1 MAKAENTKSLRRKV
15 RNSYIISTIS
25 IALVL
30 FLLGS
35 VGYLIFNAVRATD
48 LMKENVAIHL
58 MIKQGTSDERIAEI
72 GRELGAHEAVKEV
85 TFVPKA
91 VAAENFKEQI
101 GSDFVEFLAF
111 NPLPDAY
118 EVKLHAQYSD
128 KDYVRKFEKEAASWN
143 GIEEVV
149 YQRAVVEQIG
159 SNINKFNLVLL
170 LFGGALLVIAL
181 ILLNNTIRLK
191 PKDNVYADGEV
202 LAIVT
207 IVTERY
213 RTQYALLYT
222 TRMQEAVT
230 DKEIECSERNAYN
243 NPAVSLSTADM
254 TKYARQIWS
263 SSAKY
268 RNVAT
273 KMHRMVMRLNN
284 IYSVGEYFFIDFSVE
299 NKTNIRFDIDE
310 MRIKLSDKKQSKATN
325 AQIVELTPSLVLDDA
340 KTFKY
345 GYRNVI
351 VVKKMTFPNDK
362 VLTIELSEKQISG
375 RTISLSIDYEDVLS
389 ADSFNHIL
397 LEEE

>member
-143 GIEEVV
+143 GIEELV

-181 ILLNNTIRLK
+181 ILLNNTIRLTIYSKRYLINTMKLVGASKWFIMK
-191 PKDNVYADGEV
+191 PFLLRSILHGVYAWLIAAAMFLALVAGLGEGLPEVTFLAESRPVYYV
-202 LAIVT
+202 LCGMLLLGIL
-207 IVTERY
+207 IS
-213 RTQYALLYT
+213 ALFTLFAVNKFVRMNTTKINLY
-222 TRMQEAVT
+222 
-230 DKEIECSERNAYN
+230 
-243 NPAVSLSTADM
+243 
-254 TKYARQIWS
+254 
-263 SSAKY
+263 
-268 RNVAT
+268 
-273 KMHRMVMRLNN
+273 
-284 IYSVGEYFFIDFSVE
+284 
-299 NKTNIRFDIDE
+299 
-310 MRIKLSDKKQSKATN
+310 
-325 AQIVELTPSLVLDDA
+325 
-340 KTFKY
+340 
-345 GYRNVI
+345 
-351 VVKKMTFPNDK
+351 
-362 VLTIELSEKQISG
+362 
-375 RTISLSIDYEDVLS
+375 
-389 ADSFNHIL
+389 
-397 LEEE
+397 

>member
-1 MAKAENTKSLRRKV
+1 MNIIQKINVCALLSLSVLSAKAQTTYMEMEQLTVNDQVTTVITASEPIRFV
-15 RNSYIISTIS
+15 DISTDK
-25 IALVL
+25 V
-30 FLLGS
+30 
-35 VGYLIFNAVRATD
+35 VGDQPIN
-48 LMKENVAIHL
+48 
-58 MIKQGTSDERIAEI
+58 
-72 GRELGAHEAVKEV
+72 
-85 TFVPKA
+85 
-91 VAAENFKEQI
+91 
-101 GSDFVEFLAF
+101 
-111 NPLPDAY
+111 
-118 EVKLHAQYSD
+118 
-128 KDYVRKFEKEAASWN
+128 
-143 GIEEVV
+143 
-149 YQRAVVEQIG
+149 
-159 SNINKFNLVLL
+159 NI
-170 LFGGALLVIAL
+170 
-181 ILLNNTIRLK
+181 IRLK

-263 SSAKY
+263 SAAKY

-310 MRIKLSDKKQSKATN
+310 MRIKLSDKKQ
-325 AQIVELTPSLVLDDA
+325 LDDA
-340 KTFKY
+340 RTFKY

>member
-58 MIKQGTSDERIAEI
+58 MIKQGTSNERIAEI

-181 ILLNNTIRLK
+181 ILLNNTIRLTIYSKRYLINTMKLVGASKWFIMK
-191 PKDNVYADGEV
+191 PFLLRSILHGVYAWLIAAAMFLALVAGLGEGLPEVTFLAESRPVYYV
-202 LAIVT
+202 LCGMLLLGIL
-207 IVTERY
+207 IS
-213 RTQYALLYT
+213 ALFTLFAVNKFVRMNTTKINLY
-222 TRMQEAVT
+222 
-230 DKEIECSERNAYN
+230 
-243 NPAVSLSTADM
+243 
-254 TKYARQIWS
+254 
-263 SSAKY
+263 
-268 RNVAT
+268 
-273 KMHRMVMRLNN
+273 
-284 IYSVGEYFFIDFSVE
+284 
-299 NKTNIRFDIDE
+299 
-310 MRIKLSDKKQSKATN
+310 
-325 AQIVELTPSLVLDDA
+325 
-340 KTFKY
+340 
-345 GYRNVI
+345 
-351 VVKKMTFPNDK
+351 
-362 VLTIELSEKQISG
+362 
-375 RTISLSIDYEDVLS
+375 
-389 ADSFNHIL
+389 
-397 LEEE
+397 

>member
-181 ILLNNTIRLK
+181 ILLNNTIRLTIYSKRYLINTMKLVGASKWFIMK
-191 PKDNVYADGEV
+191 PFLLRSILHGVYAWLIAAAMFLALVAGLGEGLPEVTFLAESRPVYYV
-202 LAIVT
+202 LCGM
-207 IVTERY
+207 
-213 RTQYALLYT
+213 LLLGILISSLFTLLAVNKFVRMNT
-222 TRMQEAVT
+222 T
-230 DKEIECSERNAYN
+230 KINLY
-243 NPAVSLSTADM
+243 
-254 TKYARQIWS
+254 
-263 SSAKY
+263 
-268 RNVAT
+268 
-273 KMHRMVMRLNN
+273 
-284 IYSVGEYFFIDFSVE
+284 
-299 NKTNIRFDIDE
+299 
-310 MRIKLSDKKQSKATN
+310 
-325 AQIVELTPSLVLDDA
+325 
-340 KTFKY
+340 
-345 GYRNVI
+345 
-351 VVKKMTFPNDK
+351 
-362 VLTIELSEKQISG
+362 
-375 RTISLSIDYEDVLS
+375 
-389 ADSFNHIL
+389 
-397 LEEE
+397 

>member
-128 KDYVRKFEKEAASWN
+128 KEAASWN

-181 ILLNNTIRLK
+181 ILLNNTIRLTIYSKRYLINTMKLVGASKWFIMK
-191 PKDNVYADGEV
+191 PFLLRSILHGVYAWLIAAAMFLALVAGLGEGLPEVTFLAESRPVYYV
-202 LAIVT
+202 LCGMLLLGIL
-207 IVTERY
+207 IS
-213 RTQYALLYT
+213 ALFTLFAVNKFVRMNTTKINLY
-222 TRMQEAVT
+222 
-230 DKEIECSERNAYN
+230 
-243 NPAVSLSTADM
+243 
-254 TKYARQIWS
+254 
-263 SSAKY
+263 
-268 RNVAT
+268 
-273 KMHRMVMRLNN
+273 
-284 IYSVGEYFFIDFSVE
+284 
-299 NKTNIRFDIDE
+299 
-310 MRIKLSDKKQSKATN
+310 
-325 AQIVELTPSLVLDDA
+325 
-340 KTFKY
+340 
-345 GYRNVI
+345 
-351 VVKKMTFPNDK
+351 
-362 VLTIELSEKQISG
+362 
-375 RTISLSIDYEDVLS
+375 
-389 ADSFNHIL
+389 
-397 LEEE
+397 

>member
-181 ILLNNTIRLK
+181 ILLNNTIRLTIYSKRYLINTMKLVGASKWFIMK
-191 PKDNVYADGEV
+191 PFLLRSILHGVYAWLIAAAMFLALVAGLGEGLPEVTFLAESRPVYYV
-202 LAIVT
+202 LCGMLLLGIL
-207 IVTERY
+207 IS
-213 RTQYALLYT
+213 ALFTLLAVNKFVRMNTTKINLY
-222 TRMQEAVT
+222 
-230 DKEIECSERNAYN
+230 
-243 NPAVSLSTADM
+243 
-254 TKYARQIWS
+254 
-263 SSAKY
+263 
-268 RNVAT
+268 
-273 KMHRMVMRLNN
+273 
-284 IYSVGEYFFIDFSVE
+284 
-299 NKTNIRFDIDE
+299 
-310 MRIKLSDKKQSKATN
+310 
-325 AQIVELTPSLVLDDA
+325 
-340 KTFKY
+340 
-345 GYRNVI
+345 
-351 VVKKMTFPNDK
+351 
-362 VLTIELSEKQISG
+362 
-375 RTISLSIDYEDVLS
+375 
-389 ADSFNHIL
+389 
-397 LEEE
+397 